1 MSLVDVRRLWPDI
14 MQAVMGRRR
23 FAWVILS
30 QHANVHALD
39 GSTLTIALATAG
51 ARDSFVN
58 SGCDQILRQ
67 SLIDVLGVDWQ
78 VDALVDSSTTP
89 DPPRQQP
96 DAAASLDDPV
106 VNDRRDG
113 HDELLARE
121 LGAQVI
127 EEIPHDA

>member
-1 MSLVDVRRLWPDI
+1 
-14 MQAVMGRRR
+14 
-23 FAWVILS
+23 VILS

-39 GSTLTIALATAG
+39 GATLTIALANAG
-51 ARDSFVN
+51 ARDSFVR

-89 DPPRQQP
+89 DPPRQS

-106 VNDRRDG
+106 VNDRPDG

-121 LGAQVI
+121 LGARVI